1 MESKKIINT
10 IVRDIKIQIILKN
23 EKLIINCFFDNQIT
37 FINYILFINF
47 IDNYNCNYPIIIRND
62 NNNIFVTN
70 SMPINYDSMEY
81 CYEIESLNLSKS
93 LSEFTINSYI
103 KQLEI
108 QKIVKKDI
116 EFFKNISQKNINL
129 ELFKINGKSLELI
142 DYYYGDYNNQTLCE
156 FLL

>member
-1 MESKKIINT
+1 
-10 IVRDIKIQIILKN
+10 
-23 EKLIINCFFDNQIT
+23 
-37 FINYILFINF
+37 
-47 IDNYNCNYPIIIRND
+47 
-62 NNNIFVTN
+62 
-70 SMPINYDSMEY
+70 MEY

>member
-10 IVRDIKIQIILKN
+10 KVRDIKIQIILKN

-129 ELFKINGKSLELI
+129 ELFKINGKSLELLPEARSSNI
-142 DYYYGDYNNQTLCE
+142 
-156 FLL
+156 LLKNRLK